1 MTKTTCTPVSA
12 KDFALAYAQ
21 AKTKPARAKI
31 REQVAAKAET
41 NKRVRWTRLLADI
54 DAGDVTRIEARGTG
68 DWKAVNA
75 TRVAAEAKPKAKAK
89 AKAKAPANNAMDDL
103 VASLADVDDIAL
115 AAFFNKLAKA
125 RS

>member
-75 TRVAAEAKPKAKAK
+75 TRVAAEAKPKTK